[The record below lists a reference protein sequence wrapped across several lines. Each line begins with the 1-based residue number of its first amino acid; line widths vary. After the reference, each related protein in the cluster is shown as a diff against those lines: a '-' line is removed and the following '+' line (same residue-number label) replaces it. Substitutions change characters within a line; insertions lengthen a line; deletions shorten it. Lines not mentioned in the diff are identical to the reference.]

1 MVDYHAIIYHQDRT
15 LYHPSTMPILT
26 LNQAAKAAGKS
37 KSALLAAMR
46 SGRLSASKDEHGHY
60 QIDPAEL
67 FRVYPP
73 TGSLPGNQLDAGTA
87 TNPTH
92 TAHSTTHEAAI
103 WREKAELMER
113 IIKATEAERDDL
125 KAERERLLGVIEEQA
140 RTVRQLTHQPQP
152 RQDSQAV
159 RPWLW
164 VLLAMVAIGAAVVKC
179 VG

>member
-1 MVDYHAIIYHQDRT
+1 M
-15 LYHPSTMPILT
+15 LT

-46 SGRLSASKDEHGHY
+46 SGRFSASKDEQGYY

-73 TGSLPGNQLDAGTA
+73 TGSLSGSQLDTGTA
-87 TNPTH
+87 TNPIS
-92 TAHSTTHEAAI
+92 TAHSTTQEAAI

-125 KAERERLLGVIEEQA
+125 KAERERLLGV
-140 RTVRQLTHQPQP
+140 
-152 RQDSQAV
+152 
-159 RPWLW
+159 
-164 VLLAMVAIGAAVVKC
+164 K
-179 VG
+179 

>member
-1 MVDYHAIIYHQDRT
+1 MVDYHAIIYHKDRT
-15 LYHPSTMPILT
+15 LYPKPTMPMLT

-46 SGRLSASKDEHGHY
+46 SGRFSASKDEQGYY

-73 TGSLPGNQLDAGTA
+73 TGSLSGSQLDTGTA
-87 TNPTH
+87 TNPIS
-92 TAHSTTHEAAI
+92 TAHSTTQEAAI

-152 RQDSQAV
+152 KQDSQAV

-164 VLLAMVAIGAAVVKC
+164 VLLAIVAIGSAVFKWM
-179 VG
+179 G

>member
-1 MVDYHAIIYHQDRT
+1 M
-15 LYHPSTMPILT
+15 LT

-46 SGRLSASKDEHGHY
+46 SGRFSASKDGQGYY

-73 TGSLPGNQLDAGTA
+73 TGSLPGSQPDTGTA
-87 TNPTH
+87 TNHMPT
-92 TAHSTTHEAAI
+92 THSTTQETVI

-140 RTVRQLTHQPQP
+140 RTVRQLTYQPQP
-152 RQDSQAV
+152 KQDSQAV
-159 RPWLW
+159 RTWLW
-164 VLLAMVAIGAAVVKC
+164 VLMAMVAISAAVVKW
-179 VG
+179 VW